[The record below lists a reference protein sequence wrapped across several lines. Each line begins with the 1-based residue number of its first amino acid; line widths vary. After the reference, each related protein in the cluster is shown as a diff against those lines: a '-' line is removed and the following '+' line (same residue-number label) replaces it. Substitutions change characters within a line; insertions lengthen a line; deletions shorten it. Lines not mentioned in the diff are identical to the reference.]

1 MRRTLLKQSSWSA
14 FRLMYRYQSTRF
26 CILLTILRHS
36 PPRTFVQSPRGCCCI
51 RGVYS
56 EGCFRRPSVLPSFPH
71 PSVLPAEAGIHLLAR
86 HSCEG
91 GNPVLD
97 PVIRAEADL
106 EFQDLNIVQKCFKVL
121 SLASCLVRPVN
132 ASYQNDGISF
142 HVLAKSVLLLTG
154 KPLCVLNH
162 LEDQPVH
169 ILEDVQV
176 VRERHCRF
184 MDKGALL
191 PPCPP
196 EHVSLMRGGALP
208 HSEIVK

>member
-1 MRRTLLKQSSWSA
+1 MT
-14 FRLMYRYQSTRF
+14 
-26 CILLTILRHS
+26 
-36 PPRTFVQSPRGCCCI
+36 
-51 RGVYS
+51 
-56 EGCFRRPSVLPSFPH
+56 
-71 PSVLPAEAGIHLLAR
+71 PARNLFAYPIHQQRKFSLF
-86 HSCEG
+86 
-91 GNPVLD
+91 LD
-97 PVIRAEADL
+97 GEDLHIGTQADL

-121 SLASCLVRPVN
+121 GLASCLVRPVH

-142 HVLAKSVLLLTG
+142 HVLAKSVLVLTG

-176 VRERHCRF
+176 VIERHCRF
-184 MDKGALL
+184 TDKGTSL

-196 EHVSLMRGGALP
+196 EDVTSIRRVYFPEHVSPSHPFVQDARCSSIRGVLLRGALP